1 MAIEQD
7 AQSFTLKIKG
17 PYEVIDYLSKKVIYQ
32 GSGLNATVTLYKNNI
47 LLGDARSDAAKVFIR
62 SSGNEDIIVGGRIFR
77 NGILLIKKDNG
88 RILVVNS
95 DAAPPVRSS

>member
-1 MAIEQD
+1 MRFPRLFLILTCLMGCFLFVPLSFAQEPRFVRVAIEQD

-47 LLGDARSDAAKVFIR
+47 MK
-62 SSGNEDIIVGGRIFR
+62 
-77 NGILLIKKDNG
+77 
-88 RILVVNS
+88 RILCNLNCFCKCGE
-95 DAAPPVRSS
+95 RW